1 MPRNKVYA
9 IVEGQG
15 EANRPM
21 PSEQP
26 AVATLTLRLLQSR
39 KCRIASGREGLAS

>member
-15 EANRPM
+15 GADPPT

-26 AVATLTLRLLQSR
+26 AVAALTLRLLRYCGCYDLFPQR
-39 KCRIASGREGLAS
+39 